1 MFSRRSAICAAVAA
15 SMALTASAF
24 ATETKTFDLQSLQR
38 LSRKR
43 RKRAHA
49 GAPQAEADAAAKI
62 LGNQSLSDA
71 TYLLVHLLE
80 IAMARARSA
89 QGQEG
94 HAVLGGHRR
103 RENPLQ
109 DNELGRCGR
118 DHSQSRLVWN
128 PQAGRIDLADPQS
141 VGALGLEVEETRI
154 SASPGGVEHR
164 EIRWRRAT
172 LPEAKMVLESYHAQ
186 QNLPMSATFMATAP
200 AGTKRNQITFAS
212 SQELVVTRIL
222 PSAMRSN
229 TTATLSALSNT
240 TRV

>member
-1 MFSRRSAICAAVAA
+1 MATAA
-15 SMALTASAF
+15 
-24 ATETKTFDLQSLQR
+24 ERQR

-128 PQAGRIDLADPQS
+128 PEGISLLCYFARNGILLERFPWVRHQQRCRTFRWIVSVVPDLP
-141 VGALGLEVEETRI
+141 GAFHG
-154 SASPGGVEHR
+154 PN
-164 EIRWRRAT
+164 RRLRPVAN
-172 LPEAKMVLESYHAQ
+172 PD
-186 QNLPMSATFMATAP
+186 
-200 AGTKRNQITFAS
+200 FA
-212 SQELVVTRIL
+212 
-222 PSAMRSN
+222 
-229 TTATLSALSNT
+229 
-240 TRV
+240 

>member
-1 MFSRRSAICAAVAA
+1 MSQRNGLEVTRFMATAA
-15 SMALTASAF
+15 
-24 ATETKTFDLQSLQR
+24 ERQR

-128 PQAGRIDLADPQS
+128 PEGISLLCYFARNGILLEQRLCWMQKRCT
-141 VGALGLEVEETRI
+141 GL
-154 SASPGGVEHR
+154 
-164 EIRWRRAT
+164 
-172 LPEAKMVLESYHAQ
+172 
-186 QNLPMSATFMATAP
+186 TFP
-200 AGTKRNQITFAS
+200 IYPVRN
-212 SQELVVTRIL
+212 
-222 PSAMRSN
+222 
-229 TTATLSALSNT
+229 
-240 TRV
+240 